1 MEPEV
6 RMKKEA
12 FQVAVTGMGTINPL
26 AKDLPSFSK
35 ALEEMTIGIDRISAY
50 DASPYTFQV
59 AAEVSDFDPKMYM
72 DRKRAKKYD
81 RFIQFAVAAT
91 RFALE
96 DAALTMDGEWKKQAG
111 VTISSG
117 IGGLQTLLKAMKDFG
132 DLGPEYISPF
142 LIPMVIPDM
151 ASGAVSMEFG
161 LKGPNF
167 ATVSACA
174 TSLHAVIM
182 SAMMIKHGY
191 TKLVVTGGSEALI
204 HPLPIGAFGNMM
216 ALSRNNQNP
225 KEASNPFD
233 RRRDGFVMGEGAGV
247 LVLEEME
254 HARQRGARIYGTIE
268 GFGLSGDAFDFSAS
282 DPQGEGASRAINQA
296 FEVSGVS
303 PSQVDFINAHATATI
318 IGDISE
324 ANSLRSS
331 FGETLKNI
339 PVQGTKSLIGHGLGA
354 AGANELIAAILETQN
369 GFIHGMPSLTQR
381 DEAFTDLYIPE
392 KTVYRKSSVFLKNSF
407 GFGGHNASLIFR
419 AISD

>member
-1 MEPEV
+1 
-6 RMKKEA
+6 MKNGT

-26 AKDLPSFSK
+26 AKDLTSFSK
-35 ALEEMTIGIDRISAY
+35 ALEEMTIGVDRISAY
-50 DASPYTFQV
+50 DATPYSYQV
-59 AAEVSDFDPKMYM
+59 AAEVRDFDAKLYM

-96 DAALTMDGEWKKQAG
+96 DAGLTTEGDWKQEAG

-117 IGGLQTLLKAMKDFG
+117 IGGLQTLLKAMQDFHEV
-132 DLGPEYISPF
+132 GPEYISPF

-174 TSLHAVIM
+174 TSLHAIIV

-191 TKLVVTGGSEALI
+191 AKMAVTGGSEALI

-216 ALSRNNQNP
+216 ALSRNNANP

-247 LVLEEME
+247 LVLEEAE
-254 HARQRGARIYGTIE
+254 HARQRGARIYGYIA
-268 GFGLSGDAFDFSAS
+268 GFGMSGDAFDFSAS
-282 DPQGEGASRAINQA
+282 DPKGEGATRAINQA
-296 FEVSGVS
+296 LEVSGVS

-324 ANSLRSS
+324 ANSLRAC
-331 FGETLKNI
+331 FGDLLKNI
-339 PVQGTKSLIGHGLGA
+339 PIQGTKSLIGHSLGA
-354 AGANELIAAILETQN
+354 SGANELIAGILETKN

-381 DEAFTDLYIPE
+381 DEAFIDLNIPE
-392 KTVYRKSSVFLKNSF
+392 KTFYQKSSIFLKNAF
-407 GFGGHNASLIFR
+407 GFGGHNASVIFKAER
-419 AISD
+419 D